1 MDAQLTGFGSAAQ
14 IRGQLDVQV
23 GGSTTSTQTTTAA
36 DALEI
41 DVPPRHQRYAQA
53 GLGDGHEPIL
63 PRPAIGPR
71 HQVKFPL

>member
-1 MDAQLTGFGSAAQ
+1 MDAQLTGFSLGGADP
-14 IRGQLDVQV
+14 GQLDVQV

-63 PRPAIGPR
+63 PRPATGPR